1 MSDLSSGYCKMFSKL
16 ELTSLEGMKLQ
27 MAMLGSDHSVASSY
41 EGSEVLP
48 EGTDAERHVA

>member
-16 ELTSLEGMKLQ
+16 ELTSLEGMKIQ

-48 EGTDAERHVA
+48 EGTDAERHLA